1 MVIFAVDL
9 KNITIMKKIFT
20 TLFIVLGLYGVA
32 SAQVKEKGDT
42 EFGVTL
48 GLNTSYV
55 SAYDGESTDATE
67 GLNVGVAGDFYFS
80 NRWSLKV
87 KALYD
92 QKGWGN
98 GFITDDQGN
107 ELDGVDFKLNYIT
120 IPVLANWH
128 FGMHRNWY
136 LDFGPYVGILTS
148 AKAGGYDVKDS
159 FATTDVGFR
168 VDLGVKF
175 PISDRAKFFIEI
187 GGQGGGTNVF
197 KDGSTVQNE
206 TSSLNVGVNF

>member
-1 MVIFAVDL
+1 
-9 KNITIMKKIFT
+9 MKKIFT
-20 TLFIVLGLYGVA
+20 TLFIVLGFYGVA

-42 EFGVTL
+42 EFGITA
-48 GLNTSYV
+48 GLNTAYV
-55 SAYDGESTDATE
+55 TTGNSGENTDATT
-67 GLNVGVAGDFYFS
+67 GFNAGVSGDFYFS

-87 KALYD
+87 KVLYD
-92 QKGWGN
+92 EKGWGN

-120 IPVLANWH
+120 IPVMANWH

-148 AKAGGYDVKDS
+148 AKAGGFDVKDS

-168 VDLGVKF
+168 IDLGVKF

-187 GGQGGGTNVF
+187 GGQGGGTNIF
-197 KDGSTVQNE
+197 KDGSSVQNE

>member
-1 MVIFAVDL
+1 
-9 KNITIMKKIFT
+9 MKKIFT
-20 TLFIVLGLYGVA
+20 TLFIVLSLYGV
-32 SAQVKEKGDT
+32 SKAQVKEKGDT

-55 SAYDGESTDATE
+55 SAYDGESTDATA

-80 NRWSLKV
+80 NRWSIKAKV
-87 KALYD
+87 LYD

-120 IPVLANWH
+120 VPVMANWH

-136 LDFGPYVGILTS
+136 LDFGPYVGFLTS

-175 PISDRAKFFIEI
+175 PISDQAKFFIEI
-187 GGQGGGTNVF
+187 GGQGAFTNVF
-197 KDGSTVQNE
+197 TDGPTVQNE
-206 TSSLNVGVNF
+206 TSSLNIGVNF

>member
-1 MVIFAVDL
+1 
-9 KNITIMKKIFT
+9 MKKIFT
-20 TLFIVLGLYGVA
+20 TLFIVLGLYGIA

-42 EFGVTL
+42 EFGITV

-55 SAYDGESTDATE
+55 SDNFSGENTDATA
-67 GLNVGVAGDFYFS
+67 GFNAGVSGDFYFS

-87 KALYD
+87 KALYE

-107 ELDGVDFKLNYIT
+107 ALDGVDFKLNYIT

-148 AKAGGYDVKDS
+148 AKAGGFDVKDS
-159 FATTDVGFR
+159 FNTTDVGFR

-175 PISDRAKFFIEI
+175 PIADRTKLFIEI
-187 GGQGGGTNVF
+187 GGQGGGTNIF
-197 KDGSTVQNE
+197 KEGTSVQNE
-206 TSSLNVGVNF
+206 TSSLNVGLNF

>member
-1 MVIFAVDL
+1 
-9 KNITIMKKIFT
+9 MKKIFI
-20 TLFIVLGLYGVA
+20 TLFIALSFYGI
-32 SAQVKEKGDT
+32 SKAQVKEKGDT

-55 SAYDGESTDATE
+55 TDGNYGGSTDAIA

-87 KALYD
+87 KVLYD
-92 QKGWGN
+92 QKGSGN
-98 GFITDDQGN
+98 GLVISDNNGN
-107 ELDGVDFKLNYIT
+107 QAGGFNLKANYIT
-120 IPVLANWH
+120 IPVMANWH

-136 LDFGPYVGILTS
+136 LDFGPYIGILTS
-148 AKAGGYDVKDS
+148 ATYGGEDIKDALNS
-159 FATTDVGFR
+159 TDAGFR

-187 GGQGGGTNVF
+187 GGQGGAANVF
-197 KDGSTVQNE
+197 KESDGNLLNE